1 EDFMRAVVLP
11 QGKFLELLH
20 LKGSE
25 RRQMLQRVFR
35 LHAYG
40 GRLRRQISSRQQAA
54 EQAMAAVQGEL
65 KGLGEATDEALAQA
79 REHAEAAR
87 SKRQGAQKALETR
100 REAVEQ
106 TQRLRREHARLAEAR
121 RELAAHRAGAPEIA
135 VLEAQLASSRALE
148 PILMPL
154 ERWSGAR
161 EHHRA
166 CRSEYDAAVKQARGA
181 ERAWSRAREAAA
193 AVERDDQA
201 QRPRWVQQARELE
214 SLEAAAEARAA
225 LERDLSAAT
234 DERARHESAIETAV
248 SASAEADERLSELD
262 DKRRGLRRR
271 LRQRRV
277 RADEREQATAAAE
290 AADRLERARAEE
302 QAARDAVVAL
312 QQREASAEAAHTD
325 ARVAASDAEQA
336 YAEVQA
342 EHGPEPH
349 GRALEA
355 YGARLRALVQMAS
368 GAAESDAEAAR
379 QVVEQVHTSRV
390 ALEQAR
396 APATLAEGRLAD
408 LREAR
413 AVAEARLDAARSD
426 EAKAWEAFH
435 AQRGDL
441 TLFDV
446 HNALVALAS
455 RDREAE
461 ALQRELDAVDAA
473 WSNAAQTRDVRKAE
487 ESGAREQLVR
497 LDARL
502 AMLEARRASLA
513 SPAGDLTAAHAQV
526 QQAVAMLDAAVATA
540 RQGVETANQAHR
552 EADNALATVRGRL
565 DAAERALRGARGEV
579 LDVLRSSVLW
589 SGPPDIAVDADVT
602 ELDERIAAVVEHWR
616 SSGPDLPDPAA
627 AVARVDLYRE
637 TERGLEAC
645 LAALDDGSAPEPEAL
660 SDETLQALEAAADEA
675 TATLEA
681 AVEAAVAAR
690 RDVDGIVER
699 MPRVRDLEEQLEALD
714 REATQLSTLA
724 QVMRGDRFVEYVAND
739 HLTELATR
747 ASEHLG
753 TLTDGRYALALD
765 DDTGFEIVD
774 HHGGGAVRPVHTLSG
789 GESFLTALSLA
800 LALST
805 QVQARSARPL
815 GFFFLD
821 EGFGTLDPEALDRVM
836 SSIEQLRD
844 DNRVI
849 GLISHVPSIRER
861 VPRYL
866 WVHRPDDAEGS
877 SVELRDN

>member
-1 EDFMRAVVLP
+1 MAR
-11 QGKFLELLH
+11 ELH
-20 LKGSE
+20 
-25 RRQMLQRVFR
+25 Q
-35 LHAYG
+35 A
-40 GRLRRQISSRQQAA
+40 SRG
-54 EQAMAAVQGEL
+54 EHDAAVQ
-65 KGLGEATDEALAQA
+65 QA
-79 REHAEAAR
+79 RE
-87 SKRQGAQKALETR
+87 
-100 REAVEQ
+100 
-106 TQRLRREHARLAEAR
+106 
-121 RELAAHRAGAPEIA
+121 
-135 VLEAQLASSRALE
+135 
-148 PILMPL
+148 
-154 ERWSGAR
+154 
-161 EHHRA
+161 
-166 CRSEYDAAVKQARGA
+166 A
-181 ERAWSRAREAAA
+181 ERRWTLAREAAA
-193 AVERDDQA
+193 AVERDDEA
-201 QRPRWVQQARELE
+201 QRPRWAQQARELE

-225 LERDLSAAT
+225 LERELAEAAA
-234 DERARHESAIETAV
+234 ERASHESAIAAAS
-248 SASAEADERLSELD
+248 SASTVAGERLGELD

-302 QAARDAVVAL
+302 RAARDAVVAF
-312 QQREASAEAAHTD
+312 QQREASAEAALSD

-336 YAEVQA
+336 YVTVQA
-342 EHGPEPH
+342 EHGSEPH
-349 GRALEA
+349 GPALEA
-355 YGARLRALVQMAS
+355 YGARVRVVANDPS
-368 GAAESDAEAAR
+368 GASEADAEAAR
-379 QVVEQVHTSRV
+379 QAVEHAHASRV

-396 APATLAEGRLAD
+396 APVALAAGRLAD
-408 LREAR
+408 LREAG
-413 AVAEARLDAARSD
+413 ALAEARLDAARSD
-426 EAKAWEAFH
+426 EAKAWEVFH
-435 AQRGDL
+435 ARRGDL

-461 ALQRELDAVDAA
+461 ALQRDLDAVEAA
-473 WSNAAQTRDVRKAE
+473 WGNAAQTRDVRKAE

-502 AMLEARRASLA
+502 AMLEGRRASLA
-513 SPAGDLTAAHAQV
+513 SPPGDLVAAHAQV
-526 QQAVAMLDAAVATA
+526 QQAIAVLDAAVATA
-540 RQGVETANQAHR
+540 RQGVETANRAHH

-565 DAAERALRGARGEV
+565 DAADRALRGARGEV
-579 LDVLRSSVLW
+579 LDVLRTSVLW
-589 SGPPDIAVDADVT
+589 SDAPEIAIDTDFA
-602 ELDERIAAVVEHWR
+602 ELDERIAAVVEHWQG
-616 SSGPDLPDPAA
+616 SGSDLSDPAA
-627 AVARVDLYRE
+627 AVARVELYRE
-637 TERGLEAC
+637 TERGLEAR
-645 LAALDDGSAPEPEAL
+645 LAALDDGSAPQPEAL
-660 SDETLQALEAAADEA
+660 SDETLRAHETAVDEA

-690 RDVDGIVER
+690 RDVDGIVQR
-699 MPRVRDLEEQLEALD
+699 MPRVRDLEEQLKALD